1 MLITRCA
8 IHLTKISGLRFEY
21 CSSPNR
27 SRRSEWSRSIPLAK
41 SFALFFFFFFNGGS
55 RINFAYDG
63 DDDFENNYILEDDDD
78 IVLFSSASC
87 FMRRSLTRITGY
99 FEQTVPR
106 YLVDEFRQHFRMT
119 EETFESL

>member
-1 MLITRCA
+1 MADL
-8 IHLTKISGLRFEY
+8 
-21 CSSPNR
+21 
-27 SRRSEWSRSIPLAK
+27 
-41 SFALFFFFFFNGGS
+41 GS
-55 RINFAYDG
+55 LLLMMESV

-87 FMRRSLTRITGY
+87 FMRISLTRITGY

-119 EETFESL
+119 KETFESL